1 MKKFFDS
8 RREQGCSGLGSG
20 SSGGGGSTSGLGSG
34 YIGRVFGIGRQ
45 QVTVDEVLAEGG
57 FAIVFL
63 VRTSNG
69 MKCAL
74 KRMFVNNEHD
84 LQVCKREIQIMR
96 DLSGH
101 KNIVGYIDSSI
112 NNVSSGDVWEVLIL
126 MDFCRGGQ
134 VVNLMNQRLQTGFT
148 ENEVLQIFCDTCE
161 AVARLHQCK
170 TPIIHRDLKV
180 ENILLHD
187 RGHYVLCDFGSATN
201 KFQNPQTEGVNAV
214 EDEIKKYTTL
224 SYRAPE
230 MVNLYSG
237 KIITTKAD
245 IWALGCLLYKLCYFT
260 LPFGESQVAICDGN
274 FTIPDNSR
282 YSQDMHCLIRYMLEP
297 DPDKRPDIYQVSYFS
312 FKLLKK
318 ECPIPNVQN
327 SPIPAKLPEPVKASE
342 AAAKK
347 TQPKA
352 RLTDPIPTTET
363 SIAPRQRPKAGQ
375 TQPNPGILPIQPALT
390 PRKRATVQP
399 PPQAAGSSNQPGL
412 LASVPQPKTQPP
424 PSQPLPQSQ
433 PKQPQALPTSQ
444 QAPSTPA
451 QGLPTQAQATPQ
463 HQQQLFLKQQQ
474 QQPQQQPPPPPQQPA
489 GTFYQQQAQ
498 AQQFQA
504 VHPAT
509 QQPVI
514 AQFPVVSQGSSQQQ
528 LIQNFYQQQQQQQQ
542 QQLATTLHQ
551 QQLLTQQAALQQKTA
566 VAAVQQPQAQ
576 QATAPQ
582 PPPAQEPAQIQAPVR
597 QQPKVQTTPPPAIQG
612 QKLGSLT
619 PPSSPKT
626 QRAGHRRILSDVT
639 HSAVFGVPASK
650 STQLLQAAAAEASLN
665 KSKGGN
671 LSRSAT
677 TTPSGSPRTSQQNVY
692 NPSEGSTWNPFDD
705 DNFSKLTAEE
715 LLNKDFAKLGE
726 GKHPEKLGGSAES
739 LIPGFQPTQGDA
751 FTTASFPAGIAE
763 KRKGGQTVDS
773 SLPLLSVSDPF
784 IPLQVPDA
792 PEKLIEG
799 LKSPDTSL
807 LLPDLLPMTD
817 PFGSTSDAVIEKAD
831 VAVESLIPGLEP
843 PVPQRLPS
851 QTESVTSNRTGLQ
864 REPNPCPVITVEHF
878 KASTGVKGLPL
889 YPDPSRAPGTKTQN
903 SLESDYLARDGPS
916 SNSSFHSSEEEGTDL
931 EGDMLDCSGSRPL
944 LMESEDEDESC
955 KPPQEKLGGAIPFAQ
970 PEISTEKAKAV
981 QGGRKNQFQTVTQ
994 PTADGL
1000 GEPDV
1005 FATAPF
1011 RSSRVPTD
1019 DMDIFSKAP
1028 FVSKGSVAPPQ
1039 PEEADVFLRAP
1050 FTKKKSME
1058 ELTVAQ
1064 STSQELPAQA
1074 SLLSQI
1080 DDVPLL
1086 SGLDRA
1092 VYASVRAQY
1101 SVTGFVQQS
1110 NLPSHSVQAAD
1121 HLDSTS
1127 PRGSSLES
1135 GGHPNDRNKGL
1146 QPQKEAVTGPVA
1158 GKPFRPQSLS
1168 KYSRHYSPEDEPSPE
1183 AQPIAAYKIVSQTNK
1198 QSIAGSVS
1206 ITSLSSRTMELPA
1219 ADPFALAPF
1228 PSKSGKQ
1235 KP

>member
-8 RREQGCSGLGSG
+8 RREQGGSGLGSG

-69 MKCAL
+69 VKCAL

-201 KFQNPQTEGVNAV
+201 KFQNPQNEGVNAV

-399 PPQAAGSSNQPGL
+399 PPQAGGSSNQPGL
-412 LASVPQPKTQPP
+412 LATVPQPKTQPP
-424 PSQPLPQSQ
+424 ASQPLPQSQ
-433 PKQPQALPTSQ
+433 PKQPQAPPTPQ
-444 QAPSTPA
+444 QTPSTPA

-463 HQQQLFLKQQQ
+463 HQQQLFLKQQPQ
-474 QQPQQQPPPPPQQPA
+474 PQPQQPPQPQAQPQPQPPA
-489 GTFYQQQAQ
+489 GTLYQPPQQAQ
-498 AQQFQA
+498 APQFQA

-509 QQPVI
+509 QQPAV
-514 AQFPVVSQGSSQQQ
+514 AQFPVVSQGGSQQQ
-528 LIQNFYQQQQQQQQ
+528 LIQNFYQQPPQQQPQQPP
-542 QQLATTLHQ
+542 LATALHQ
-551 QQLLTQQAALQQKTA
+551 QQLLTQQAALQQKPA

-576 QATAPQ
+576 PAAAAQ
-582 PPPAQEPAQIQAPVR
+582 PPPAQESAQIQAPVR
-597 QQPKVQTTPPPAIQG
+597 QQPKVQTTPPPATQG

-665 KSKGGN
+665 KSK
-671 LSRSAT
+671 SAT

-739 LIPGFQPTQGDA
+739 LIPGFQTTQGDA
-751 FTTASFPAGIAE
+751 FAASSFSAGTAE
-763 KRKGGQTVDS
+763 NRKGGQTVDS

-792 PEKLIEG
+792 P
-799 LKSPDTSL
+799 
-807 LLPDLLPMTD
+807 
-817 PFGSTSDAVIEKAD
+817 
-831 VAVESLIPGLEP
+831 
-843 PVPQRLPS
+843 
-851 QTESVTSNRTGLQ
+851 GLQ
-864 REPNPCPVITVEHF
+864 REPNPRPVITVEHF
-878 KASTGVKGLPL
+878 KESAGVKGLPL
-889 YPDPSRAPGTKTQN
+889 YPDPSRIPDMKTQN
-903 SLESDYLARDGPS
+903 NLESDYLARDGPS

-944 LMESEDEDESC
+944 LMESEEEDESC
-955 KPPQEKLGGAIPFAQ
+955 KPPQGKLGGAIPFTQ
-970 PEISTEKAKAV
+970 PEVSTEQAKAA
-981 QGGRKNQFQTVTQ
+981 QGGRKNQFQVLPQ
-994 PTADGL
+994 PTTDGL

-1019 DMDIFSKAP
+1019 DVDIFSKAP
-1028 FVSKGSVAPPQ
+1028 FVSKGSVAPSQ
-1039 PEEADVFLRAP
+1039 PEDVFLRAP

-1058 ELTVAQ
+1058 ELTVAP
-1064 STSQELPAQA
+1064 STSQELPAQT
-1074 SLLSQI
+1074 SLLSQT
-1080 DDVPLL
+1080 DDVALL

-1092 VYASVRAQY
+1092 VYASVPSQY
-1101 SVTGFVQQS
+1101 SMAGFAQQS
-1110 NLPSHSVQAAD
+1110 TPPSHSVQAAD
-1121 HLDSTS
+1121 HLDSVL

-1135 GGHPNDRNKGL
+1135 GGHPNDRNKGP
-1146 QPQKEAVTGPVA
+1146 QPQKEAVSVPMA

>member
-8 RREQGCSGLGSG
+8 RREQGSSGLGSG
-20 SSGGGGSTSGLGSG
+20 SSGGGGSSSGLGSG

-57 FAIVFL
+57 FALVFL

-69 MKCAL
+69 VKCAL

-201 KFQNPQTEGVNAV
+201 KFQNPQAEGVNAV

-260 LPFGESQVAICDGN
+260 LPFGESQVAICDGS

-318 ECPIPNVQN
+318 ECPVPNVQN

-342 AAAKK
+342 AAVKK

-399 PPQAAGSSNQPGL
+399 LPQAAGPSNQPGL
-412 LASVPQPKTQPP
+412 LPSVSQPKAQAT
-424 PSQPLPQSQ
+424 PSQPLQSSQ
-433 PKQPQALPTSQ
+433 PKQPQAPPTPQ
-444 QAPSTPA
+444 QTPA
-451 QGLPTQAQATPQ
+451 TQTQGLPTQAQATPQ
-463 HQQQLFLKQQQ
+463 HQQQHLLKQQQQQQ
-474 QQPQQQPPPPPQQPA
+474 QQPQQPTAPPQPA
-489 GTFYQQQAQ
+489 GT
-498 AQQFQA
+498 
-504 VHPAT
+504 
-509 QQPVI
+509 
-514 AQFPVVSQGSSQQQ
+514 
-528 LIQNFYQQQQQQQQ
+528 FYQQQQQQQQ
-542 QQLATTLHQ
+542 QQAQ
-551 QQLLTQQAALQQKTA
+551 TQQ
-566 VAAVQQPQAQ
+566 
-576 QATAPQ
+576 
-582 PPPAQEPAQIQAPVR
+582 QIQAPVR
-597 QQPKVQTTPPPAIQG
+597 QQPKVQTTPPPTIQG
-612 QKLGSLT
+612 QKVGSLT

-665 KSKGGN
+665 KSK
-671 LSRSAT
+671 SAT
-677 TTPSGSPRTSQQNVY
+677 TTPSGSPRTSQQNVS
-692 NPSEGSTWNPFDD
+692 NASEGSTWNPFDD

-726 GKHPEKLGGSAES
+726 GKLPEKLGGSAES

-751 FTTASFPAGIAE
+751 FTTPSFSAGTAE
-763 KRKGGQTVDS
+763 KRKGGQAVDS
-773 SLPLLSVSDPF
+773 GIPLLSVSDPF

-792 PEKLIEG
+792 P
-799 LKSPDTSL
+799 
-807 LLPDLLPMTD
+807 
-817 PFGSTSDAVIEKAD
+817 
-831 VAVESLIPGLEP
+831 
-843 PVPQRLPS
+843 
-851 QTESVTSNRTGLQ
+851 GLQ
-864 REPNPCPVITVEHF
+864 RDPSPCPVITVEHF
-878 KASTGVKGLPL
+878 KESMGTKGLPL
-889 YPDPSRAPGTKTQN
+889 YPDPCRAPGTKTQN
-903 SLESDYLARDGPS
+903 TLASDSLAREGPS

-944 LMESEDEDESC
+944 LESEEEDENC
-955 KPPQEKLGGAIPFAQ
+955 RPLQEKLGEAALFSESGVCTE
-970 PEISTEKAKAV
+970 PEERG
-981 QGGRKNQFQTVTQ
+981 QGGKKSQFLPINQR
-994 PTADGL
+994 ASDDL

-1011 RSSRVPTD
+1011 RSSLVPAD
-1019 DMDIFSKAP
+1019 DVDIFSKAP
-1028 FVSKGSVAPPQ
+1028 FVSKGSVAPSQ
-1039 PEEADVFLRAP
+1039 MDEVDVFSRAP
-1050 FTKKKSME
+1050 FTKKRSME
-1058 ELTVAQ
+1058 EFLAVQGSSQDLPMQANLSQ
-1064 STSQELPAQA
+1064 SNEGPLLAGRDRAIYTPAQA
-1074 SLLSQI
+1074 
-1080 DDVPLL
+1080 
-1086 SGLDRA
+1086 
-1092 VYASVRAQY
+1092 QY
-1101 SVTGFVQQS
+1101 PMTGFAPQAG
-1110 NLPSHSVQAAD
+1110 LPSHSVQVAD
-1121 HLDSTS
+1121 HFDGNS
-1127 PRGSSLES
+1127 PRGSPMSS
-1135 GGHPNDRNKGL
+1135 GGHPVDRNRGL
-1146 QPQKEAVTGPVA
+1146 QPQKEAFSGPAA
-1158 GKPFRPQSLS
+1158 GKPFHPQALS
-1168 KYSRHYSPEDEPSPE
+1168 KYSRHYSPEDELSAE
-1183 AQPIAAYKIVSQTNK
+1183 AQPIAAYKIVSQSNK
-1198 QSIAGSVS
+1198 QLLAGSVS
-1206 ITSLSSRTMELPA
+1206 VTSLSSRTTELA
-1219 ADPFALAPF
+1219 TADPFALAPF
-1228 PSKSGKQ
+1228 PSKAGKQ